1 MAPKMPRGLLILFVF
16 ALCFMP
22 SSILVMGWEGGSFQH
37 VDAPTL
43 HTRKHGPKHGLCWI
57 IKEDPGGD
65 GPSNLPQLPPFTWG
79 VRGKVDPPPLYGS
92 VNFDV
97 ASPTTATTMA
107 PPSYTDSSTFAP
119 PPPLPP
125 T

>member
-1 MAPKMPRGLLILFVF
+1 MAPKMPRGLLTFFVF

-43 HTRKHGPKHGLCWI
+43 HTRKHGPCWI
-57 IKEDPGGD
+57 IKEDPPSGD
-65 GPSNLPQLPPFTWG
+65 YIDPSNEYPPFFQG
-79 VRGKVDPPPLYGS
+79 EVHRPPLYGS
-92 VNFDV
+92 VKFDV

-107 PPSYTDSSTFAP
+107 LPSYTDSSAFAP

>member
-1 MAPKMPRGLLILFVF
+1 MAPKMSRGLLTFFVF

-43 HTRKHGPKHGLCWI
+43 HTRKHGPCWI
-57 IKEDPGGD
+57 IKEDPPSED
-65 GPSNLPQLPPFTWG
+65 YPPIDPSNEFPPFFQG
-79 VRGKVDPPPLYGS
+79 EVHRPPIYGS
-92 VNFDV
+92 IKIDV

-107 PPSYTDSSTFAP
+107 PPSYTDSSAFA
-119 PPPLPP
+119 PPLPP

>member
-1 MAPKMPRGLLILFVF
+1 MAPKMPRGLLTLFVF

-43 HTRKHGPKHGLCWI
+43 HTRKHGPCWI
-57 IKEDPGGD
+57 IKEDPGGEYID
-65 GPSNLPQLPPFTWG
+65 PSNEYPPFSQG
-79 VRGKVDPPPLYGS
+79 GFHYGS
-92 VNFDV
+92 IKFDV
-97 ASPTTATTMA
+97 ASPITTTTMA
-107 PPSYTDSSTFAP
+107 PPSYTDSSAFAP